1 LAALWSATQWRKPF
15 EELGEMFLRQM
26 HKLHAR
32 GDKRWRRIVA
42 AAGATDAL
50 IALLQDVT
58 RLVVAKEN
66 GKDCLAQIGARF
78 QPDPTGILDRCGAP
92 GAGRQQLLS
101 APPWYR
107 SQRAV
112 CFHFL
117 ESVP

>member
-1 LAALWSATQWRKPF
+1 VAKAL

-32 GDKRWRRIVA
+32 GEEALETYRKQQQER
-42 AAGATDAL
+42 TDAL

-66 GKDCLAQIGARF
+66 GKDCLTQIGARF
-78 QPDPTGILDRCGAP
+78 QPDPTGILDQCTEPQAQ
-92 GAGRQQLLS
+92 AGNNYYPFLL
-101 APPWYR
+101 PWYR

-117 ESVP
+117 ERPP